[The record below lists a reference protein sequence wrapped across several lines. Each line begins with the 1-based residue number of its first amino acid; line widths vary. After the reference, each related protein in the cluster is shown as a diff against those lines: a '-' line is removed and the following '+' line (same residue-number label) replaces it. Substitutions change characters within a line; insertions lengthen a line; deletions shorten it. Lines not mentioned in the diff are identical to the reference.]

1 MFSNILLAVD
11 GSDPSLRAAK
21 VAGEMARELGSTL
34 WVVVCYDPIPSYLG
48 EPNLQQALNERLQYT
63 ADIMAPALAAIGDV
77 PGEIHKETLEGPPA
91 EAVLNVMQA
100 REIDLIIMGTRG
112 RGQLTGLLLGS
123 QSHKVVTHANCPVML
138 VR

>member
-1 MFSNILLAVD
+1 MFNNILLAVD

-63 ADIMAPALAAIGDV
+63 ADIMAPALAAIGDI
-77 PGEIHKETLEGPPA
+77 PGEIKKETLEGPPA
-91 EAVLNVMQA
+91 EAVLKVIQA
-100 REIDLIIMGTRG
+100 REIDLIVMGTRG